1 MNTIAMNTIDGASRN
16 RTGSEAWSGSWSHLS
31 VDRRSPVYCRVMSD
45 HAQIK
50 TITATTVAELNVSE
64 LAANAI
70 QHGSSDLYSRPVPV
84 TGSVSAERRDGAARD
99 DSGAP
104 SDEDLLRRHVEGD
117 PDAFGALFSR
127 QRDRLW
133 AVAIRTLGDPEEAA
147 DALQDAM
154 ISALRLAA
162 TFRGDSAVM
171 TWLHRIV
178 VNACLDRMRRRAAR
192 PTSGGHDDDAL
203 DRLAGTSRMSDPSGT
218 TDTAL
223 DVRAALRRLVPEQQA
238 ALVLVDMLGYP
249 IADAAEALGVSQGT
263 VKSRAARG
271 RARLLPRLAHLRP
284 GRDRRDRPAGLTST
298 RGARGWPRHVGGEK
312 PGSDQSMPVR
322 LPVLAVQQRDPRQRD
337 VPTGASTTLRTR
349 QVVTSLCLVSS
360 AMTSCT

>member
-1 MNTIAMNTIDGASRN
+1 MNTIAMNTIDGTSRN
-16 RTGSEAWSGSWSHLS
+16 RTGSEAWSGSRSHIS
-31 VDRRSPVYCRVMSD
+31 VDRRSPVYCRVTFD
-45 HAQIK
+45 HPPIN

-64 LAANAI
+64 LATNAI
-70 QHGSSDLYSRPVPV
+70 QRGRTDLYRRPVPAPR
-84 TGSVSAERRDGAARD
+84 SVSARRPGGTAPD
-99 DSGAP
+99 DNGAP
-104 SDEDLLRRHVEGD
+104 SDGDLLRRHVEGH
-117 PDAFGALFSR
+117 PDAFGALFGR
-127 QRDRLW
+127 HRDQLW

-154 ISALRLAA
+154 ISALRRAS

-192 PTSGGHDDDAL
+192 PASGGHDDDAL
-203 DRLAGTSRMSDPSGT
+203 DTLAGRGRMSDPSGT

-271 RARLLPRLAHLRP
+271 RARLLPMLAHLRP
-284 GRDRRDRPAGLTST
+284 GSDRRDRRDRPAG
-298 RGARGWPRHVGGEK
+298 VNE
-312 PGSDQSMPVR
+312 
-322 LPVLAVQQRDPRQRD
+322 
-337 VPTGASTTLRTR
+337 
-349 QVVTSLCLVSS
+349 
-360 AMTSCT
+360 